1 MMRMEMEI
9 MGMVITQAYD
19 GETAWM
25 TNPQTGANEEMPEQF
40 ADDIRQQ
47 SMGND
52 MLLNPDKHGITFS
65 YEGKETI
72 DEKEFLVLKQI
83 FSDGKEITMYL
94 DPGTYLVHMAKAMA
108 MNQMGG
114 EVEAETFMT
123 DYKNVDGTMIPFS
136 ITIYQDGE
144 EFMAMEISE
153 VKYNTGLEDTFFI
166 MEK

>member
-1 MMRMEMEI
+1 
-9 MGMVITQAYD
+9 
-19 GETAWM
+19 
-25 TNPQTGANEEMPEQF
+25 
-40 ADDIRQQ
+40 
-47 SMGND
+47 MGND
-52 MLLNPDKHGITFS
+52 ILLNPDKHDITFS

-94 DPGTYLVHMAKAMA
+94 DPETYLVYKTKAMA
-108 MNQMGG
+108 MNQMGI
-114 EVEAETFMT
+114 EVEAESFMT
-123 DYKNVDGTMIPFS
+123 DYKNVEGTMVPFS